1 MSSSPAPPKTAS
13 SLLGIPE
20 PTGRAIRLAGAFAF
34 AVVME
39 WMPVTA
45 EAQEDHAAS
54 RTIGDATFML
64 PALADSAFV
73 LTEFGL
79 RQGINYET
87 IPDFPVSSFARY
99 NLSWVEFEERVDLA
113 VRITPWIGLYA
124 QGVAS
129 VALGP
134 DAASLLFEGGGLD
147 FGGKGGVVFRLYRND
162 RIRSQVAVRAY
173 AGGDGG
179 RTLDLP
185 DFLEAV
191 AVRAANGAAGAVQ
204 NSATPQQLAGQFEN
218 QALSLA
224 DTNFSNIVFYRTS
237 TVRIGGSIHYAQGLV
252 GPLTL
257 QVAAIVEQSWSS
269 EKPYS
274 SSLNGFENLSTTDTA
289 VTFDAVLSAS
299 LSRWSIPLGL
309 SAEYAGVTAEASV
322 DGVNAN
328 GSTTTQYVGG
338 GVWYTG
344 RRGVEIGVLAFT
356 QRSLRPIDGF
366 DTTSSSGK
374 PSGYSGAFIFRALW

>member
-1 MSSSPAPPKTAS
+1 MSSSPAPRKTAS
-13 SLLGIPE
+13 SLLGIPG
-20 PTGRAIRLAGAFAF
+20 PGDHAIRVAGAFAM
-34 AVVME
+34 AVVVVG
-39 WMPVTA
+39 MPVTA
-45 EAQEDHAAS
+45 EAEEDHAAS
-54 RTIGDATFML
+54 RTIGDATFLL

-113 VRITPWIGLYA
+113 VRITPWLGLYA
-124 QGVAS
+124 QGIAS

-147 FGGKGGVVFRLYRND
+147 FGGKGGVVFRLYRNEHT
-162 RIRSQVAVRAY
+162 RSQVAVRAY

-191 AVRAANGAAGAVQ
+191 AQRAANGTVNAVQ
-204 NSATPQQLAGQFEN
+204 GSATPQQLAGSFEN

-237 TVRIGGSIHYAQGLV
+237 T
-252 GPLTL
+252 L
-257 QVAAIVEQSWSS
+257 QVAAIVEQSWSW
-269 EKPYS
+269 ETPYQP
-274 SSLNGFENLSTTDTA
+274 SLQDFKTLSATDTA

-299 LSRWSIPLGL
+299 FNRWSVPLGI
-309 SAEYAGVTAEASV
+309 SAEYAGVTEATSV
-322 DGVNAN
+322 DGTN
-328 GSTTTQYVGG
+328 GNGATTTQNVGG
-338 GVWYTG
+338 GIWYTG
-344 RRGVEIGVLAFT
+344 RRGVEIGLLAFT

-366 DTTSSSGK
+366 ETTSSSGK
-374 PSGYSGAFIFRALW
+374 PSGYTGAFIFRALW

>member
-1 MSSSPAPPKTAS
+1 M
-13 SLLGIPE
+13 
-20 PTGRAIRLAGAFAF
+20 
-34 AVVME
+34 
-39 WMPVTA
+39 TA

-99 NLSWVEFEERVDLA
+99 NLSWVDFEERVDLA
-113 VRITPWIGLYA
+113 VRVTAWLGLYT

-147 FGGKGGVVFRLYRND
+147 FGGKVGAVFRLYRND
-162 RIRSQVAVRAY
+162 RTRSQVAVRAY
-173 AGGDGG
+173 VGGDGG

-185 DFLEAV
+185 DFLDAV
-191 AVRAANGAAGAVQ
+191 AQRAANGAASAVQ
-204 NSATPQQLAGQFEN
+204 SSATPQQLAGQFEN

-224 DTNFSNIVFYRTS
+224 DTNFSNIIFYRTS
-237 TVRIGGSIHYAQGLV
+237 TVRTGGSIHYAQGLV

-257 QVAAIVEQSWSS
+257 QVAANVEQSWSW
-269 EKPYS
+269 ERPYS
-274 SSLNGFENLSTTDTA
+274 PSTNGFATLSTTDTA
-289 VTFDAVLSAS
+289 VTFDAVLSVS

-344 RRGVEIGVLAFT
+344 RRGVELGVLAFT

-374 PSGYSGAFIFRALW
+374 PSGYSGAFVFRALW